1 MPGAFDKQSN
11 DFKEKILDRSSLIVS
26 IEAGNDSTWKKY
38 VGEKGVT
45 VGINRFGES
54 APYKK
59 VYDHLN
65 LSVEK
70 IVNDIQK
77 ILRNN

>member
-1 MPGAFDKQSN
+1 MPLLPEYFFHEETLPAS
-11 DFKEKILDRSSLIVS
+11 IVT
-26 IEAGNDSTWKKY
+26 IEAGNVSSWKKY
-38 VGEKGVT
+38 LGSKGLSL
-45 VGINRFGES
+45 GIDRFGES

-70 IVNDIQK
+70 IVTSIQNA
-77 ILRNN
+77 LRK

>member
-1 MPGAFDKQSN
+1 MCGLLCLVQTSSSKWGV
-11 DFKEKILDRSSLIVS
+11 SSLIVS

-70 IVNDIQK
+70 IVDDIQK